1 MGPLQMNM
9 LVAMPMAMPMPA
21 MNIQLLKMPMQ
32 PMQPMQQLCSTMSS
46 MQPFGFPMYRPY

>member
-9 LVAMPMAMPMPA
+9 PAAIPMAMPMQA
-21 MNIQLLKMPMQ
+21 MNMHQLQMPMQ
-32 PMQPMQQLCSTMSS
+32 PREQLCSMMSS

>member
-21 MNIQLLKMPMQ
+21 MNVHQLQLPMQ
-32 PMQPMQQLCSTMSS
+32 PMQPMQQLCSTMCS